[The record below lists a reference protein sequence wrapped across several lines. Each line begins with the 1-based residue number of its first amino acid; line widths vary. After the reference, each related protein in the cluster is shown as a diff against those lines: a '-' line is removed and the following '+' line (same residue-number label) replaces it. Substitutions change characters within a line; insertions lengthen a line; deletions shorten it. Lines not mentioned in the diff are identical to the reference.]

1 MKKNKKIYKIITAL
15 LVFGLVTFL
24 FAGCQSNNASAKTQ
38 GTGRGFNQ
46 AQMKQRYSDKL
57 KELVTNGTIN
67 QTQSDKILTA
77 LTTQMQSGFRR
88 SQNNGQGNSQS
99 GSQSNNQNNNQS
111 NGQGS
116 QQNRQ
121 SFNPLIKLVQDG
133 TITQQQADT
142 VWQSLRGN
150 RNGNNNGN
158 TNNSTNSKSS
168 NVSQQ

>member
-1 MKKNKKIYKIITAL
+1 MKKIYKITTVL
-15 LVFGLVTFL
+15 LVFAVITLL
-24 FAGCQSNNASAKTQ
+24 FAGCQNNNASAQTS
-38 GTGRGFNQ
+38 GNGRGFNQ

-77 LTTQMQSGFRR
+77 LTTQMQNGFKR

-99 GSQSNNQNNNQS
+99 GNQSNSQNSNQS
-111 NGQGS
+111 NGQGN

-121 SFNPLIKLVQDG
+121 SFNPLTKLVQDG

-142 VWQSLRGN
+142 VWQSLRAN
-150 RNGNNNGN
+150 RNGNSNNTVN
-158 TNNSTNSKSS
+158 NSANSTNS
-168 NVSQQ
+168 SQQ

>member
-38 GTGRGFNQ
+38 GNGRGFNQ
-46 AQMKQRYSDKL
+46 EQMKQRYSDKL

-77 LTTQMQSGFRR
+77 LTTQMQGGFRR
-88 SQNNGQGNSQS
+88 SQSNGQGNSES
-99 GSQSNNQNNNQS
+99 GNQSNNQNS
-111 NGQGS
+111 AQGN

-121 SFNPLIKLVQDG
+121 SFNPLSKLVQDG

-150 RNGNNNGN
+150 RNGNKNGSS
-158 TNNSTNSKSS
+158 NNSTNSNSS